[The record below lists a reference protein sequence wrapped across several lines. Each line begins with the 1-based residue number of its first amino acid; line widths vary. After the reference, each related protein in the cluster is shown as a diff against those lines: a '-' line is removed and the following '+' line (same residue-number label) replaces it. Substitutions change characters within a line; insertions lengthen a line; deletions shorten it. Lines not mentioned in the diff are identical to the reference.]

1 MKCLNCGCAT
11 KHYLCKD
18 CTRVEVLD
26 PLFRRILYYNSDMCE
41 FPYLNEYAS
50 TLSDGEKLHAIIP
63 DILEQFE
70 DRDSEYY
77 YCWYYRAIKDSR
89 FEKAAL
95 SYLHSHDLSN
105 KQTQDTLY
113 NLINSYLRKDFAKPQ
128 EWCDLIYETDYL
140 CCELYK
146 IAADFFAMIG
156 EYDKADTLI
165 KRCRNI
171 CGSTDNQNFLFY
183 SVENMLWALK
193 KSEDMIEKYRTK
205 KPYWPATVE
214 ARRAL
219 SEIYDKKGIKY
230 PRIEKKPVK
239 TPESDFEPIREYTDD
254 DLSDYCA
261 FWCND
266 IFSTSSSRDIIQIGA
281 VKVRDS
287 KIIDEF
293 ESYIH
298 PWSSSAGAKKTAAK
312 QLGVSLEIINSA
324 EDVDIV
330 MGRFLNFTGEDV
342 LVSTDALGKQKQL
355 ITRAA
360 RYSGMKSIVNKF
372 YDLLDLAADISE
384 EFDFDNNNRDYLLSH
399 FSIDEGVTAVEKAR
413 NNKKLYDALKML
425 GD

>member
-1 MKCLNCGCAT
+1 MKCLNCGCVT
-11 KHYLCKD
+11 NHHLCKD
-18 CTRVEVLD
+18 CTNIDVLD
-26 PLFRRILYYNSDMCE
+26 LIFRRILFYDSEKCE
-41 FPYLNEYAS
+41 LPYLIEYAS
-50 TLSDGEKLHAIIP
+50 NLSDKEALRAIIP
-63 DILEQFE
+63 EVLEQFD

-77 YCWYYRAIKDSR
+77 YCWYYYAIKDIR
-89 FEKAAL
+89 FEEAAL
-95 SYLHSHDLSN
+95 SYLHSHELQET
-105 KQTQDTLY
+105 KTQNILY
-113 NLINSYLRKDFAKPQ
+113 KLIDSYLRKEFVKPR
-128 EWCDLIYETDYL
+128 EWCDLIYNTESL

-146 IAADFFAMIG
+146 KAAEYFSFVG
-156 EYDKADTLI
+156 EYDMADILI

-171 CGSTDNQNFLFY
+171 CSKEDCKQFLFY
-183 SVENMLWALK
+183 PAEKMMSALE
-193 KSEDMIEKYRTK
+193 KSEEQNNSYRTN
-205 KPYWPATVE
+205 KPYWPKAVE

-219 SEIYDKKGIKY
+219 SEIYDKKGIKH
-230 PRIEKKPVK
+230 PRIEKKPAK
-239 TPESDFEPIREYTDD
+239 TPESDFEPVKECTDD
-254 DLSDYCA
+254 ELSDYCA

-266 IFSTSSSRDIIQIGA
+266 IFSPSSSRDIIQIGA

-298 PWSSSAGAKKTAAK
+298 PWSSSVSAKKTAAK
-312 QLGVSLEIINSA
+312 QLGVSLDIVNSA

-330 MGRFLNFTGEDV
+330 MGRFLKFTGEDV

-384 EFDFDNNNRDYLLSH
+384 EFDFDNNNREYLLSY

-413 NNKKLYDALKML
+413 NNKKLYDALKIL